1 MSGNFLLLPEFML
14 TPHPV
19 TQTHGVMA
27 LSVVFT
33 IQVWGYELE
42 APEPVFV
49 FVLGVP
55 ETSV

>member
-1 MSGNFLLLPEFML
+1 ML